1 LLASPVL
8 RMDRYRDRVPVRA
21 VGSGTKYDG
30 KIWYEHLSS
39 IRSVNGKPVVDVKK
53 SMLQEGDK
61 VTVEYKNKTYEGEV
75 EAPHAGISIH
85 TEPDQ

>member
-1 LLASPVL
+1 
-8 RMDRYRDRVPVRA
+8 
-21 VGSGTKYDG
+21 
-30 KIWYEHLSS
+30 
-39 IRSVNGKPVVDVKK
+39 
-53 SMLQEGDK
+53 MLQEGDK